1 MNACKSAL
9 SHTFITSN
17 TTPLLFHGRNRPLK
31 RPIKGEC
38 NMSNTVADLFN
49 VRSHNPSFFS
59 VKESA
64 VCKGPLLDFCIP
76 VNLHFPPPQMVQR
89 IGEHLPEILRYYP
102 DYAEVHARYIGEITG
117 VSPACIVP
125 ANGSTEIIT
134 RLCHLTR
141 GPILIPI
148 PTFSRWTDLPN
159 ELGIPLHTIKQDVR
173 RNFRLEVAEIVSR
186 VNELGVRMLVIS
198 NPSNPTGAWFEFD
211 EIKELVLS
219 LPEVEL
225 IVIDESFLDFSDLES
240 AVDLIPRAQNLV
252 VVKSLGKSL
261 GWHGVRLGYAAMNSR
276 GADLLRSEL
285 PFWNVNGLAA
295 YILKSMSEFKDEFLQ
310 SLALVAQDRTYMLN
324 QLEGISGLRVFPS
337 KANFLYVELPSN
349 VAGRKLRNRLLEK
362 YGLMVRECSNKIGSS
377 EQYLRLAVQTK
388 EAVDL
393 LVQALRESLD
403 RIY

>member
-1 MNACKSAL
+1 M
-9 SHTFITSN
+9 SN
-17 TTPLLFHGRNRPLK
+17 
-31 RPIKGEC
+31 
-38 NMSNTVADLFN
+38 NTVADLFN

-64 VCKGPLLDFCIP
+64 IYEGPLLDFCIP

-89 IGEHLPEILRYYP
+89 ISERLPEILRYYP
-102 DYAEVHARYIGEITG
+102 DYAEVHAKHIAEIAG
-117 VSPACIVP
+117 VPPECIVP

-141 GPILIPI
+141 GPILTPI

-159 ELGIPLHTIKQDVR
+159 ELGIPLHTIKHDVR
-173 RNFRLEVAEIVSR
+173 RNFRLQIAELVSR
-186 VNELGVRMLVIS
+186 TLELGVRMLVIS
-198 NPSNPTGAWFEFD
+198 NPNNPTGAWFEAAGI
-211 EIKELVLS
+211 EELVLS

-225 IVIDESFLDFSDLES
+225 IVIDESFLDFADLES
-240 AVDLIPRAQNLV
+240 AVKLIPRAENLV

-276 GADLLRSEL
+276 AAERLRSEL

-295 YILKSMSEFKDEFLQ
+295 YILKTLSEFKDEFRQ
-310 SLALVAQDRTYMLN
+310 SLALVAEDRTYMLKR
-324 QLEGISGLRVFPS
+324 LERIPGLRVFPS
-337 KANFLYVELPSN
+337 RANFVYVELPAD
-349 VAGRKLRNRLLEK
+349 VPGRELRDRLLQE

-393 LVQALRESLD
+393 LVQALTREISL
-403 RIY
+403 

>member
-1 MNACKSAL
+1 
-9 SHTFITSN
+9 
-17 TTPLLFHGRNRPLK
+17 
-31 RPIKGEC
+31 
-38 NMSNTVADLFN
+38 MSNSTVADLFN

-64 VCKGPLLDFCIP
+64 VYKGPLLDFCIP

-89 IGEHLPEILRYYP
+89 ISERLPEILRYYP
-102 DYAEVHARYIGEITG
+102 DYAEVHAKHIGEIAG
-117 VSPACIVP
+117 VPPECIVP

-141 GPILIPI
+141 GPILTPI
-148 PTFSRWTDLPN
+148 PTFSRWTDLPG

-173 RNFRLEVAEIVSR
+173 RNFRLEVAELVSR
-186 VNELGVRMLVIS
+186 VTELAVRMLVIS
-198 NPSNPTGAWFEFD
+198 NPNNPTGAWFEAD
-211 EIKELVLS
+211 EIEELVLS

-240 AVDLIPRAQNLV
+240 AVALIPRAQNLV

-261 GWHGVRLGYAAMNSR
+261 GWHGVRLGYAATNSR
-276 GADLLRSEL
+276 AADLLRSQL

-295 YILKSMSEFKDEFLQ
+295 YILKTVSEFKDEFLQ
-310 SLALVAQDRTYMLN
+310 GLALVAQDRTYMLN
-324 QLEGISGLRVFPS
+324 QLERIPGLRVFSS
-337 KANFLYVELPSN
+337 KANFLYVELPPN
-349 VAGRKLRNRLLEK
+349 VPGRQLRDRLLEQ

-377 EQYLRLAVQTK
+377 ERYLRLAVQTK

-393 LVQALRESLD
+393 LVQALSRELSLTQWQIN
-403 RIY
+403 RTT

>member
-1 MNACKSAL
+1 
-9 SHTFITSN
+9 
-17 TTPLLFHGRNRPLK
+17 
-31 RPIKGEC
+31 
-38 NMSNTVADLFN
+38 MSNNSVAELFN

-64 VCKGPLLDFCIP
+64 VYKGPLVDFCIP

-89 IGEHLPEILRYYP
+89 IGERLPEILRYYP
-102 DYAEVHARYIGEITG
+102 DYAEVHAKYIGEITG
-117 VSPACIVP
+117 LPPECIVP

-141 GPILIPI
+141 GPILTPI

-159 ELGIPLHTIKQDVR
+159 ELGIPLHTITHDVR
-173 RNFRLEVAEIVSR
+173 RNFRLEGAEIVSR
-186 VNELGVRMLVIS
+186 VRELGVRMLVIS
-198 NPSNPTGAWFEFD
+198 NPSNPTGAWFEAS
-211 EIKELVLS
+211 EIEELVLS

-240 AVDLIPRAQNLV
+240 AVTLIPKAQNLV

-261 GWHGVRLGYAAMNSR
+261 GWHGVRLGYAALNSR
-276 GADLLRSEL
+276 AADLLRSEL
-285 PFWNVNGLAA
+285 PFWNINGLAA
-295 YILKSMSEFKDEFLQ
+295 YILKSMSEFKDEFRQ
-310 SLALVAQDRTYMLN
+310 SLTLVAQDRTYMLN
-324 QLEGISGLRVFPS
+324 QLERIPGLRVFPS
-337 KANFLYVELPSN
+337 NANFLYVELPPESP
-349 VAGRKLRNRLLEK
+349 GRKLRDRLLEQ

-393 LVQALRESLD
+393 LVEALRTELNFSCQHLRLESG
-403 RIY
+403 RRP